1 MVRPLGGGHVVDN
14 QWFGTAQHGL
24 DQHVRNC
31 RVTLFSIGQLAGRRQ
46 DMQPAGMDLAQAA
59 PVGTGVFNQHLC
71 QAASHGF
78 RRRLLG
84 DGRGR
89 LERGQAIQGREA
101 GLYRRGRGMAL
112 ASATDSLVAQPADLG
127 RGTPLV
133 VVLHRLGQV
142 VIRGQPGLLS
152 LPMLGETL
160 FRQCLNV
167 GVLVLSGAGNR

>member
-1 MVRPLGGGHVVDN
+1 M
-14 QWFGTAQHGL
+14 
-24 DQHVRNC
+24 
-31 RVTLFSIGQLAGRRQ
+31 QLAS
-46 DMQPAGMDLAQAA
+46 MDLAQAA